1 MRKRLD
7 VLICTGANC
16 LSSHSLEFKKKLEEE
31 IEKRGLQEE
40 VNLVGTGCMGPCQ
53 LGPVM
58 IVYPEGSFYVK
69 LKEDDVPRIVEEH
82 FLKGR
87 PVKGLL
93 WTGPE
98 AEKIVE
104 EKRQIP
110 FFEKQK
116 KVVLQNCGRIDPE
129 NIEEYIAY
137 GGYEALAKV
146 LSEMTP
152 EKVIEELI
160 KSKLVGRGGAGF
172 PTGLKWKFTRESKG
186 DEKYVVC
193 NADEGDPGAFKDR
206 AILEGDPHAVIE
218 GMIIAGYTIGAHN
231 GYIYIRAEYPLAIK
245 RLEIAL
251 EQARKYGLLGKNI
264 LETGFDFDIEL
275 RMGAGAFVAG
285 EETALLNSIEGKRGT
300 PRFKPPYPASRG
312 VWGKPTLINNV
323 ETMANIRHII
333 LNGGDWFASMGTE
346 NSKGTKLFA
355 LSGKVNNTGL
365 IEVPFGLTLGEVIF
379 DIGGGI
385 PKGKKFKAIQMGGP
399 SGGYITSEFLNLPVD
414 YKEIEKTGAIIG
426 SAGMIVLDEDNC
438 MVNMAKFFIEFTM
451 SESCGQ
457 CTPCRVGLKEMY
469 DILDKITNGQGTL
482 EDLNRLEKLGKQI
495 KSSSMCGLGQTAPNP
510 VLTGLK
516 YFREEFLEHIIYKKC
531 RAGVCASLFY
541 APCTNACPA
550 GVDVPRYL
558 AHMAEGR
565 LKEAFL
571 VHMENNP
578 FPSVCA
584 RVCPAFCERPCERGK
599 FDEPIAIREVKRLF
613 ADWARENEVK
623 FSPPPEL
630 RKEKVAIVGAG
641 PAGLSC
647 AYFLSRLGYRPV
659 VFESLSV
666 PGGMMR
672 VGIPDYRLPKD
683 VLNEEIS
690 RIVESGVELRLNSP
704 VKSVQELKEMGFD
717 AIFLSIGAHRSEKL
731 NVPGE
736 DLAGVMGG
744 IDFLRQVNLGE
755 KMDLKGKRV
764 AVVGGGSTA
773 MDAART
779 ALRLKASEVSV
790 IYRRSREEM
799 PAQAQEVEEA
809 LEEGIKFYF
818 LTNPVEFIGSGKVEG
833 IKCIQMEFQGFDKSG
848 RRRPVPK
855 EGTDFQIGADLVL
868 LCLGQR
874 PELSGFAAE
883 LETNKDGTIKVDQD
897 TLETSVTG
905 VFAGGDAVLGPA
917 TVVEAVGQ
925 GRKAALSID
934 RYFGYPGK
942 FPFPRREVVPTSFNE
957 DEYLKVIPR
966 KTPALEKVEE
976 RIKSFLEVNKGIL
989 LQEAVEESKRC
1000 LKCDRGKEVVQE
1012 KMEKEREKVPIGG

>member
-16 LSSHSLEFKKKLEEE
+16 LSSRSLEFKKKLEEE
-31 IEKRGLQEE
+31 LERRQLQEE
-40 VNLVGTGCMGPCQ
+40 VNIVGTGCMGPCQ

-69 LKEDDVPRIVEEH
+69 LKDEDIPQIVEEH

-87 PVKGLL
+87 PVKRLL
-93 WTGPE
+93 WTAPE
-98 AEKIVE
+98 AAKIVE
-104 EKRQIP
+104 EKKKIP
-110 FFEKQK
+110 FFEKQE
-116 KVVLQNCGRIDPE
+116 KVVLKNCGRIDPE

-146 LSEMTP
+146 MSEMTP

-172 PTGLKWKFTRESKG
+172 PTGLKWKFTREAKG

-264 LETGFDFDIEL
+264 LETGFNFDIEL

-285 EETALLNSIEGKRGT
+285 EETALLSSIEGKRGM
-300 PRFKPPYPASRG
+300 PRFKPPYPAQKG

-323 ETMANIRHII
+323 ETLANIRHII
-333 LNGGDWFASMGTE
+333 LNGGEWFASIGTE

-414 YKEIEKTGAIIG
+414 YKEIEKTGSIIG

-438 MVNMAKFFIEFTM
+438 MVNMAKFFVEFTM

-457 CTPCRVGLKEMY
+457 CTPCRVGLKQMY
-469 DILDKITNGQGTL
+469 GILDRITNGQGTL
-482 EDLNRLEKLGKQI
+482 DDLTLLEKLGKQI

-516 YFREEFLEHIIYKKC
+516 YFPEEFLEHVLYKKC

-558 AHMAEGR
+558 AHMTEGG

-613 ADWARENEVK
+613 ADWAMENDVE
-623 FSPPPEL
+623 FNPPLEL

-647 AYFLSRLGYRPV
+647 AYFLTRLGYRPV
-659 VFESLSV
+659 VFESLPV

-683 VLNEEIS
+683 VLNEEIA

-704 VKSVQELKEMGFD
+704 VSSLQELKEMGFD
-717 AIFLSIGAHRSEKL
+717 AVFISVGAHRSEKL
-731 NVPGE
+731 NVKGE
-736 DLAGVMGG
+736 ELEGVTGG
-744 IDFLRQVNLGE
+744 IDFLREVNLGK

-799 PAQAQEVEEA
+799 PAQAAEVEEA
-809 LEEGIKFYF
+809 IEEGIKFYF
-818 LTNPVEFIGSGKVEG
+818 LTNPVEFAGSTRVEK
-833 IKCIQMEFQGFDKSG
+833 IKCVQMEFQGFDKSG

-855 EGTDFQIGADLVL
+855 EGTEFEIETDFVL

-874 PELSGFAAE
+874 PELSGFAEE
-883 LETNKDGTIKVDQD
+883 LETNKDGTIKVDKD
-897 TLETSVTG
+897 TLETSLTG

-934 RYFGYPGK
+934 RYLGYEGK
-942 FPFPRREVVPTSFNE
+942 FPFPRREVVETSFNE
-957 DEYLKVIPR
+957 EEYLKVIPR
-966 KTPALEKVEE
+966 KTPALEMVEE
-976 RIKSFLEVNKGIL
+976 RIKSFIEVNKGIL
-989 LQEAVEESKRC
+989 LQEALEESKRC
-1000 LKCDRGKEVVQE
+1000 LKCDRGKEVVSE
-1012 KMEKEREKVPIGG
+1012 KLEKEKVRIPLGG

>member
-31 IEKRGLQEE
+31 LERRQLQEE
-40 VNLVGTGCMGPCQ
+40 VNIVGTGCMGPCQ

-69 LKEDDVPRIVEEH
+69 LKDEDIPQIVEEH

-87 PVKGLL
+87 PVKRLL
-93 WTGPE
+93 WTAPE
-98 AEKIVE
+98 AAKIVE
-104 EKRQIP
+104 EKKKIP
-110 FFEKQK
+110 FFEKQE
-116 KVVLQNCGRIDPE
+116 KVVLKNCGRIDPE

-146 LSEMTP
+146 MSEMTP

-172 PTGLKWKFTRESKG
+172 PTGLKWKFTREAKG

-218 GMIIAGYTIGAHN
+218 GMIIAGYTIGAHH

-285 EETALLNSIEGKRGT
+285 EETALLNSLEGKRGT
-300 PRFKPPYPASRG
+300 PRFKPPYPAQKG
-312 VWGKPTLINNV
+312 VWGKPTLVNNV
-323 ETMANIRHII
+323 ETLANIRHII
-333 LNGGDWFASMGTE
+333 LNGGEWFASMGTE

-385 PKGKKFKAIQMGGP
+385 PKGKRFKAIQMGGP

-414 YKEIEKTGAIIG
+414 YKEIEKTGSIIG

-438 MVNMAKFFIEFTM
+438 MVNMAKFFVEFTM

-457 CTPCRVGLKEMY
+457 CTPCRVGLKQMY
-469 DILDKITNGQGTL
+469 SILDRITNGQGTL
-482 EDLNRLEKLGKQI
+482 EDLTLLEKLGKQI
-495 KSSSMCGLGQTAPNP
+495 KSSSMCALGQTAPNP

-516 YFREEFLEHIIYKKC
+516 YFPEEFLEHVLYKKC

-558 AHMAEGR
+558 AHMTEGR

-613 ADWARENEVK
+613 ADWARENDVQ
-623 FSPPPEL
+623 FNPPLEL

-647 AYFLSRLGYRPV
+647 AYFLTRLGYRPV
-659 VFESLSV
+659 VFESLPV

-683 VLNEEIS
+683 VLNEEIA

-704 VKSVQELKEMGFD
+704 VSSLQELKEMGFD
-717 AIFLSIGAHRSEKL
+717 AVFISIGAHRSEKL
-731 NVPGE
+731 NVKGE
-736 DLAGVMGG
+736 ELEGITGG
-744 IDFLRQVNLGE
+744 IDFLREVNLGK

-799 PAQAQEVEEA
+799 PAQATEVEEA
-809 LEEGIKFYF
+809 IEEGIKFYF
-818 LTNPVEFIGSGKVEG
+818 LTNPIEFTGSTRVEKIRCV
-833 IKCIQMEFQGFDKSG
+833 QMEFQGFDKSG

-855 EGTDFQIGADLVL
+855 EGTEFEIEADFVL

-874 PELSGFAAE
+874 PELSGFAEE
-883 LETNKDGTIKVDQD
+883 LETNRDGTIKVDKD
-897 TLETSVTG
+897 TLETSLTG

-934 RYFGYPGK
+934 RHFGYEGK
-942 FPFPRREVVPTSFNE
+942 FPFPRREVVETSFNE
-957 DEYLKVIPR
+957 EEYLKVIPR
-966 KTPALEKVEE
+966 KTPALEMVEE
-976 RIKSFLEVNKGIL
+976 RIKSFIEVNKGIL
-989 LQEAVEESKRC
+989 LQEALEESKRC
-1000 LKCDRGKEVVQE
+1000 LKCDRGKEVVSE
-1012 KMEKEREKVPIGG
+1012 KLEKEKVRIPLGG

>member
-16 LSSHSLEFKKKLEEE
+16 LSSRSLEFKKKLEEE
-31 IEKRGLQEE
+31 LERRQLQEE
-40 VNLVGTGCMGPCQ
+40 VNIVGTGCMGPCQ

-69 LKEDDVPRIVEEH
+69 LKDEDIPQIVEEH

-87 PVKGLL
+87 PVKRLL
-93 WTGPE
+93 WTAPE
-98 AEKIVE
+98 AAKIVE
-104 EKRQIP
+104 EKKKIP
-110 FFEKQK
+110 FFEKQEK
-116 KVVLQNCGRIDPE
+116 IVLKNCGRIDPE

-146 LSEMTP
+146 MSEMTP

-172 PTGLKWKFTRESKG
+172 PTGLKWKFTREAKG

-218 GMIIAGYTIGAHN
+218 GMIIAGYTIGAHH

-285 EETALLNSIEGKRGT
+285 EETALLNSLEGKRGT
-300 PRFKPPYPASRG
+300 PRFKPPFPAQKG

-323 ETMANIRHII
+323 ETLANIRHII
-333 LNGGDWFASMGTE
+333 LNGGEWFASIGTE
-346 NSKGTKLFA
+346 NSKGSKLFA

-414 YKEIEKTGAIIG
+414 YKEIEKTGSIIG

-438 MVNMAKFFIEFTM
+438 MVNMAKFFVEFTM

-457 CTPCRVGLKEMY
+457 CTPCRVGLKQMY
-469 DILDKITNGQGTL
+469 SILDRITNGQGTL
-482 EDLNRLEKLGKQI
+482 DDLTLLEKLGKQI

-516 YFREEFLEHIIYKKC
+516 YFPEEFLEHVLYKKC

-558 AHMAEGR
+558 AHMTEGR

-613 ADWARENEVK
+613 ADWAREN
-623 FSPPPEL
+623 
-630 RKEKVAIVGAG
+630 
-641 PAGLSC
+641 
-647 AYFLSRLGYRPV
+647 
-659 VFESLSV
+659 
-666 PGGMMR
+666 
-672 VGIPDYRLPKD
+672 D
-683 VLNEEIS
+683 V
-690 RIVESGVELRLNSP
+690 
-704 VKSVQELKEMGFD
+704 QF
-717 AIFLSIGAHRSEKL
+717 
-731 NVPGE
+731 
-736 DLAGVMGG
+736 
-744 IDFLRQVNLGE
+744 
-755 KMDLKGKRV
+755 
-764 AVVGGGSTA
+764 
-773 MDAART
+773 
-779 ALRLKASEVSV
+779 
-790 IYRRSREEM
+790 
-799 PAQAQEVEEA
+799 
-809 LEEGIKFYF
+809 
-818 LTNPVEFIGSGKVEG
+818 
-833 IKCIQMEFQGFDKSG
+833 
-848 RRRPVPK
+848 
-855 EGTDFQIGADLVL
+855 
-868 LCLGQR
+868 
-874 PELSGFAAE
+874 
-883 LETNKDGTIKVDQD
+883 
-897 TLETSVTG
+897 
-905 VFAGGDAVLGPA
+905 
-917 TVVEAVGQ
+917 
-925 GRKAALSID
+925 
-934 RYFGYPGK
+934 
-942 FPFPRREVVPTSFNE
+942 
-957 DEYLKVIPR
+957 
-966 KTPALEKVEE
+966 
-976 RIKSFLEVNKGIL
+976 
-989 LQEAVEESKRC
+989 
-1000 LKCDRGKEVVQE
+1000 
-1012 KMEKEREKVPIGG
+1012 